1 MVKGQSL
8 KIDRFHLAAC
18 QFSNRSQTASKYG
31 MKKRVAH
38 EEQPSVS
45 LRFLLHFDVFFVV
58 LLYRT
63 TSKWKQ
69 KCLFYEKKS
78 KMFLVVQ
85 VSSMGLTTSRS

>member
-31 MKKRVAH
+31 MKKKVAH

-63 TSKWKQ
+63 TSRGNKNV
-69 KCLFYEKKS
+69 CFMRKKA
-78 KMFLVVQ
+78 KIL
-85 VSSMGLTTSRS
+85 L